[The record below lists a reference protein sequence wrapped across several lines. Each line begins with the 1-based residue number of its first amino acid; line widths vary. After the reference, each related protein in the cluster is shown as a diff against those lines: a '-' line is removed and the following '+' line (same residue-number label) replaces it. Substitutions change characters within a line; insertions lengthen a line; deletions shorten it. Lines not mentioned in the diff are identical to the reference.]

1 MAEDKDALNADA
13 LTALVGKTVQETLAA
28 EVKRQNDLAAQ
39 QQAEREAEAR
49 AAASRPAPGADP
61 VGDMVRPYVD
71 PAIREA
77 RLAGQSATDAV
88 LFYQKNP
95 KATKHMDEIEAR
107 FNRLVANGTAFA
119 RADIYNH
126 LRGEKY
132 EEFVKADQEEQ
143 RLAAE
148 RAANEGL
155 SVGAGGR
162 VIGSGGTKDAHDA
175 TDEELSD
182 ALKNMSF

>member
-1 MAEDKDALNADA
+1 MAEDKDAFNAEA
-13 LTALVGKTVQETLAA
+13 LQALVGKTVQETLAA
-28 EVKRQNDLAAQ
+28 EVKRQGEAAAAAQ
-39 QQAEREAEAR
+39 QEREAQERAD
-49 AAASRPAPGADP
+49 AAARNRPADP
-61 VGDMVRPYVD
+61 VGDMVRPYVQ
-71 PAIREA
+71 PAIQEA
-77 RLAGQSATDAV
+77 RLAGQAATDAV

-95 KATKHMDEIEAR
+95 KAAKHMDEIEAR
-107 FNRLVANGTAFA
+107 FNRLMANGTAFA

-132 EEFVKADQEEQ
+132 DDFVKADQEEQ

-148 RAANEGL
+148 RAQNEGL

-162 VIGSGGTKDAHDA
+162 LSGGPAKDAHEA
-175 TDEELSD
+175 SDEELSD